1 MGNAIKELH
10 KDGLEKL
17 IVAGIN
23 TLIVE
28 NKDASN
34 KSQTTLSTD
43 KSFKLPGGCS
53 IVLAV
58 ANLKTDGNAAT
69 ASSSNDGKGKKGR
82 RPLIRSVI
90 PCMHHIYDAR
100 GPDRAL
106 RAPLFHDQLE

>member
-34 KSQTTLSTD
+34 KSQTTLSTEI
-43 KSFKLPGGCS
+43 SR
-53 IVLAV
+53 
-58 ANLKTDGNAAT
+58 
-69 ASSSNDGKGKKGR
+69 SS
-82 RPLIRSVI
+82 
-90 PCMHHIYDAR
+90 Y
-100 GPDRAL
+100 
-106 RAPLFHDQLE
+106 

>member
-17 IVAGIN
+17 IVAVIN
-23 TLIVE
+23 TLIIE

-43 KSFKLPGGCS
+43 KSFKLLGGCS

-69 ASSSNDGKGKKGR
+69 ASSSNDGKGKKGGA
-82 RPLIRSVI
+82 
-90 PCMHHIYDAR
+90 H
-100 GPDRAL
+100 
-106 RAPLFHDQLE
+106 

>member
-1 MGNAIKELH
+1 MGNTIKELH

-58 ANLKTDGNAAT
+58 ANLKTDGNATT
-69 ASSSNDGKGKKGR
+69 ASSSNDGKGKKGGA
-82 RPLIRSVI
+82 
-90 PCMHHIYDAR
+90 H
-100 GPDRAL
+100 
-106 RAPLFHDQLE
+106 

>member
-34 KSQTTLSTD
+34 KSHINSSLSVDCALGILLGATGEH
-43 KSFKLPGGCS
+43 GGFLCAY
-53 IVLAV
+53 I
-58 ANLKTDGNAAT
+58 NT
-69 ASSSNDGKGKKGR
+69 
-82 RPLIRSVI
+82 
-90 PCMHHIYDAR
+90 
-100 GPDRAL
+100 
-106 RAPLFHDQLE
+106 